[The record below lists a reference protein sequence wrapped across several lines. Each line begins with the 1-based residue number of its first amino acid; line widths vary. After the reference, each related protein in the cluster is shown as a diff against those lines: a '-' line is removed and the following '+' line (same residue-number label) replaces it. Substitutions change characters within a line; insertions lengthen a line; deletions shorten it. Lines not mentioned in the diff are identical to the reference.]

1 MHMPAV
7 GLAWLCC
14 FSSLHA
20 AERAP
25 DADPGPAP
33 IRSAPRIGLAL
44 SGGGARG
51 LAHIGVIKVL
61 EELRV
66 PVHCVTGTS
75 MGAVVGGI
83 YASGVTSARMHQVV
97 SKADWNQIFS
107 DSPPRREISMRR
119 KADDYKTLF
128 APEFGLKEGALA
140 VPKGVLAGVSIET
153 FFRTMT
159 GPAGD
164 ALDFG
169 TLPIPFR
176 AMAADIA
183 TGEAVVLDRGSV
195 SRALRASMSVPG
207 AVAPVEIDGKLL
219 VDGGIVDNLPIEQAR
234 KLCADIVIAVNI
246 STPPLKREEI
256 TSALSVSLQLV
267 NLLGKATVEQQVKS
281 LGSRDVLITPELG
294 DISAGS
300 FERAE
305 EAIRIGEAA
314 ARALS
319 AALARYSVTPEH
331 YAALRAR
338 QTRAATALGTVDE
351 IRFQGL
357 ERTNENV
364 LRSLVQTR
372 PREPMSEETI
382 GADLRRI
389 YGRGDFEGVDY
400 RIMEEP
406 GRRILLIEPRE
417 KSWGPNY
424 LRFGLGFATDFRS
437 DNPFN
442 VLASYRKTWLN
453 RLGGEWL
460 TEAQVGSD
468 PRLFTEWYQPVHEAG
483 RYFVAPYASIGQ
495 STRGIF
501 LNEDR
506 IAEYGIVEGRLGL
519 DAGVSVST
527 WGESRLGLL
536 WRRVDASVETGSPVL
551 PDLKETTAG
560 IRARLLADQMDHA
573 WFPRAGH
580 RAIVSA
586 YQATRR
592 VGSDRSYR
600 RLEGELS
607 VATSRGPHTL
617 NFSVA
622 AGTDLGTNLP
632 AYEAFSLGGPLRL
645 SGFRIGEIA
654 GSQMRFARL
663 MYYNRTL
670 PLPDVLGSGVY
681 VGASLEVGRVRQ
693 TIAGLPSPGTLYS
706 GSIFLGA
713 STFLGPAFLGLGYGE
728 GGRKSV
734 FLLLGIP

>member
-1 MHMPAV
+1 
-7 GLAWLCC
+7 
-14 FSSLHA
+14 
-20 AERAP
+20 
-25 DADPGPAP
+25 
-33 IRSAPRIGLAL
+33 
-44 SGGGARG
+44 
-51 LAHIGVIKVL
+51 
-61 EELRV
+61 
-66 PVHCVTGTS
+66 
-75 MGAVVGGI
+75 
-83 YASGVTSARMHQVV
+83 
-97 SKADWNQIFS
+97 
-107 DSPPRREISMRR
+107 MRR

-128 APEFGLKEGALA
+128 APEFGWKDGGLA

-153 FFRTMT
+153 FFRSMT

-234 KLCADIVIAVNI
+234 KLCADVVIAVNI

-256 TSALSVSLQLV
+256 TSALSVSLQLI
-267 NLLGKATVEQQVKS
+267 NLLGKATVEQQLKS

-305 EAIRIGEAA
+305 DAIRIGEAA
-314 ARALS
+314 ARAVS
-319 AALARYSVTPEH
+319 AALARYSVSPPQ

-338 QTRAATALGTVDE
+338 QTRDATALGTVDE
-351 IRFQGL
+351 IRFRGL

-372 PREPMSEETI
+372 PGEPMNEETI

-400 RIMEEP
+400 RILQEP

-417 KSWGPNY
+417 KSWGPDY

-468 PRLFTEWYQPVHEAG
+468 PRLFTEWFQPVHEAG

-495 STRGIF
+495 GTRGIF
-501 LNEDR
+501 LDEDR
-506 IAEYGIVEGRLGL
+506 IAEYSIVEGRLGL
-519 DAGVSVST
+519 DAGASVST

-536 WRRVDASVETGSPVL
+536 WRRIDASVETGSPVL
-551 PDLKETTAG
+551 PELEETTAG
-560 IRARLLADQMDHA
+560 IRARLLADHMDHA
-573 WFPRAGH
+573 WFPRTGH
-580 RAIVSA
+580 RTIVSA
-586 YQATRR
+586 YQATGQL
-592 VGSDRSYR
+592 GSDRSYR
-600 RLEGELS
+600 RLEGELD
-607 VATSRGPHTL
+607 VAASWGPHTL
-617 NFSVA
+617 NFTVA

-654 GSQMRFARL
+654 GSHMRFARL
-663 MYYNRTL
+663 MYYNRTM

-681 VGASLEVGRVRQ
+681 VGASLEVGRMRQ
-693 TIAGLPSPGTLYS
+693 NIAGLPDPGTLYS

-713 STFLGPAFLGLGYGE
+713 STFLGPAFVGFGYGE

-734 FLLLGIP
+734 YLLLGIP